1 MVWKQCFLKD
11 PLNRYDAFTQFL
23 FLQKEMGRNED
34 ELIVLT
40 LNLYK
45 LKLFMFNIT
54 FITSCRSLHRTPCY
68 HTWHGMW
75 FSFVTIACQCELR
88 CLFLGLLDVN
98 IFLLGIRYKVSC
110 RKGAEF
116 RLQVY
121 TPSPGCKRTLHYM
134 FNRIRP
140 MLPDRQPSAP
150 VQPLR
155 AMAG

>member
-45 LKLFMFNIT
+45 LNLFMFNII

-88 CLFLGLLDVN
+88 CLFLGLLLWTRCEVYDT
-98 IFLLGIRYKVSC
+98 RC
-110 RKGAEF
+110 HAE
-116 RLQVY
+116 RVQSL
-121 TPSPGCKRTLHYM
+121 GCKCILLVPAASVHYTICSIGSDQCSLTGSLPPQC
-134 FNRIRP
+134 NR
-140 MLPDRQPSAP
+140 
-150 VQPLR
+150 
-155 AMAG
+155 